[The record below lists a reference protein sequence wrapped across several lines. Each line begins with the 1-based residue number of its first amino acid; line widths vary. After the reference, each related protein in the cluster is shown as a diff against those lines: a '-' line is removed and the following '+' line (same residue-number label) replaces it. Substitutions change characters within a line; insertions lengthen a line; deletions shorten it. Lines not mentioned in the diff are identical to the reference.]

1 MSSTNKIR
9 AIPKL
14 FDGVSK
20 GVLGGQ
26 IDRFNGIKIN
36 HEEIE
41 PSSTP
46 EDFKKKIVSTV
57 EEYKR

>member
-36 HEEIE
+36 HQEIE
-41 PSSTP
+41 SSTTP
-46 EDFKKKIVSTV
+46 KEFKQKIVSTV
-57 EEYKR
+57 EEYKK